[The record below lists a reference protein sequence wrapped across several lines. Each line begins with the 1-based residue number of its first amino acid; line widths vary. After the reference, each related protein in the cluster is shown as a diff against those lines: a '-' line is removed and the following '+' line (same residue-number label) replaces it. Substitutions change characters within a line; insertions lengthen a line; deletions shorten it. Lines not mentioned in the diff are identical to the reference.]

1 MNMTLSRLALV
12 LRARWREALL
22 AFALVLTAGLALN
35 AWLPRQYTA
44 EAAVMLDVRTADPI
58 AGTPMQPLAVTNY
71 IATQVDLMLS
81 ERVLRGALRRTGL
94 HEDAELHARWLQA
107 TQGRGD
113 KLSWLADALLKDTEV
128 VPAARESNVITLRHT
143 SDSDERAAAVA
154 NAIVES
160 YIATT
165 VELRAEGARQQ
176 DSFFD
181 QRAKAL
187 REAVQ
192 QAQGALS
199 EHQRRAGIVANDE
212 RMDVE
217 NARLAELSS
226 QLLAARAMA
235 QESATR
241 ESLAQRQPE
250 RSADV
255 LNHPMV
261 ASLAADLARQELR
274 LQELQ
279 TRLESAHP
287 SVIEARTTVDNLR
300 RQVEQQKAIVTA
312 SMGTSRSVGE
322 SRVAQL
328 QAAVEAQR
336 AKVLDLKLKRER
348 AEVLQRDLDNAV
360 QAYGAVFKRSD
371 TASMEGQATLNNVS
385 RIKEATPPPLPSR
398 PRTAINLAV
407 TLVLAVVLALA
418 TVVVREV
425 RDPRLRGERDIE
437 ALLGHAALGR
447 LPDHDAVRGP
457 SDHWR
462 RLVAPLPPAGLKGPH
477 GQA

>member
-1 MNMTLSRLALV
+1 MNMTLSRLLTT
-12 LRARWREALL
+12 LRARWREGLL
-22 AFALVLTAGLALN
+22 AFALVLAAGVALN

-71 IATQVDLMLS
+71 MATQVDLLLS
-81 ERVLRGALRRTGL
+81 ERVLRGALKRTGL
-94 HEDAELHARWLQA
+94 DQDAELHERWLKA

-113 KLSWLADALLKDTEV
+113 KLSWLSDGVLKNAEV
-128 VPAARESNVITLRHT
+128 VPARESNVITLRYT
-143 SDSDERAAAVA
+143 DRTDQRAAEVV

-176 DSFFD
+176 DTFFD

-192 QAQGALS
+192 RAQAALS
-199 EHQRRAGIVANDE
+199 EHQRQAGLVANDE
-212 RMDVE
+212 RLDIE
-217 NARLAELSS
+217 NARLSDLSS
-226 QLLAARAMA
+226 QLLAARNAV
-235 QESATR
+235 QDSAAR
-241 ESLAQRQPE
+241 LSQANRQPE
-250 RSADV
+250 HSPDV
-255 LNHPMV
+255 LGNPLV
-261 ASLAADLARQELR
+261 SSLMGELARQQVRLRELETR
-274 LQELQ
+274 LQ
-279 TRLESAHP
+279 SAHP
-287 SVIEARTTVDNLR
+287 SVIEARTTIDNLR
-300 RQVEQQKAIVTA
+300 REIEAQRATVTA
-312 SMGTSRSVGE
+312 SMGVSRAVGE

-328 QAAVEAQR
+328 QAAVDTQR

-398 PRTAINLAV
+398 PRVFLNLAV
-407 TLVLAVVLALA
+407 TLVLGVVAALV

-425 RDPRLRGERDIE
+425 RDPRLRDEGDIE
-437 ALLGHAALGR
+437 RVLGHVALGR
-447 LPDHDAVRGP
+447 LPNHDALRGP

-462 RLVAPLPPAGLKGPH
+462 RLVAPPQIGMGGRH
-477 GQA
+477 G

>member
-1 MNMTLSRLALV
+1 MNMTFSRLWLV
-12 LRARWREALL
+12 LRARWRAALL
-22 AFALVLTAGLALN
+22 AFALVLSLGIALN
-35 AWLPRQYTA
+35 AWLPRKYTA

-94 HEDAELHARWLQA
+94 HEDAELHGRWLKA

-113 KLSWLADALLKDTEV
+113 KLSWLADMLLKDTEV

-143 SDSDERAAAVA
+143 SESDERAAAVA
-154 NAIVES
+154 NAIVDS

-165 VELRAEGARQQ
+165 VELRSEGARQQ

-181 QRAKAL
+181 QRAKTL

-192 QAQGALS
+192 QAQAALS

-212 RMDVE
+212 RMDIE
-217 NARLAELSS
+217 NARLSELSS
-226 QLLAARAMA
+226 QLVSARSIA

-250 RSADV
+250 RSPDV

-261 ASLAADLARQELR
+261 SSLTAELARQELR

-279 TRLESAHP
+279 TRLQSAHP
-287 SVIEARTTVDNLR
+287 SVIEVRTTIENLR
-300 RQVEQQKAIVTA
+300 RQIEQQKATVTA
-312 SMGTSRSVGE
+312 SMGVSRSVGE
-322 SRVAQL
+322 SRVVQL

-336 AKVLDLKLKRER
+336 GKVLDLKLKRER

-385 RIKEATPPPLPSR
+385 RIKQATPPPLPSR
-398 PRTAINLAV
+398 PRVLLNLAV
-407 TLVLAVVLALA
+407 TLVLGAVLALA

-425 RDPRLRGERDIE
+425 SDPRLRDERDIE
-437 ALLGHAALGR
+437 GLLGHVALGR
-447 LPDHDAVRGP
+447 LPDHDALRGP

-462 RLVAPLPPAGLKGPH
+462 RLVAPLPPAGMGGLH
-477 GQA
+477 G